1 MINFIPIFPLKVVV
15 YPGEKLN
22 LHIFEPRY
30 KQLLGEC
37 IREKK
42 PFGIPTVLDSKI
54 EEFGTLVEV
63 VELEKEYGN
72 GEMDVRTVGKSVFR
86 ILEVVHDIPEK
97 LYAGAIVDYP
107 VNQLRR
113 TESKTAELI
122 VQEIRRLYAL
132 VSVEDKTPKDLEN
145 MTAYS
150 IAHLVGLSLE
160 QEYELLGLLDET
172 QRLEYIRRHLTAI
185 LPVVQNLEAM
195 KARIQLNGHFK
206 DLSLGDLKL

>member
-37 IREKK
+37 IRENK
-42 PFGIPTVLDSKI
+42 PFGIPTVLDTKI
-54 EEFGTLVEV
+54 EELGTLVEV
-63 VELEKEYGN
+63 VELVKEYDN
-72 GEMDVRTVGKSVFR
+72 GEMDVRTVGRSVFR
-86 ILEVVHDIPEK
+86 ILEVVSDIPEK

-107 VNQLRR
+107 SNQLRR
-113 TESKTAELI
+113 SESQTTELI
-122 VQEIRRLYAL
+122 VREIRRLYTL
-132 VSVEDKTPKDLEN
+132 VNAEDKTPKDLEN
-145 MTAYS
+145 LTSYG

-160 QEYELLGLLDET
+160 QEYALLGLLDET
-172 QRLEYIRRHLTAI
+172 QRLEYIRRHLAAI
-185 LPVVQNLEAM
+185 LPLVRNLEAM
-195 KARIQLNGHFK
+195 KSRIQQNGHFK

>member
-1 MINFIPIFPLKVVV
+1 MINFIPIFPLRVVV

-42 PFGIPTVLDSKI
+42 PFGIPIVLDSKI

-63 VELEKEYGN
+63 MELEKEYDN

-97 LYAGAIVDYP
+97 LYSGAIVNYP
-107 VNQLRR
+107 ANQLRR

-145 MTAYS
+145 VTAYN
-150 IAHLVGLSLE
+150 IAHLIGLSLE

-172 QRLEYIRRHLTAI
+172 QRLEYIRRHLAAI

>member
-1 MINFIPIFPLKVVV
+1 MINFIPIFPLNVVI
-15 YPGEKLN
+15 YPGERLN

-37 IREKK
+37 IREGK

-63 VELEKEYGN
+63 VSLEKEYDN
-72 GEMDVRTVGKSVFR
+72 GEMDVRTQGKSVFK
-86 ILEVVHDIPEK
+86 ILEVVKDIPEK
-97 LYAGAIVDYP
+97 LYDGAIVDYP
-107 VNQLRR
+107 RNQLQR
-113 TESKTAELI
+113 TDTKTAELI
-122 VQEIRRLYAL
+122 VSEVRRLYRL
-132 VSVEDKTPKDLEN
+132 VAAEDKTPANLDDLN
-145 MTAYS
+145 SYG
-150 IAHLVGLSLE
+150 IAHLVGLSLQ

-172 QRLEYIRRHLTAI
+172 QRLEYIRRHLAAI

-195 KARIQLNGHFK
+195 KARIQQNGHFK

>member
-42 PFGIPTVLDSKI
+42 PFGIPIVLDSKI

-63 VELEKEYGN
+63 VELEKEYDN

-86 ILEVVHDIPEK
+86 VLEVVNELPEK
-97 LYAGAIVDYP
+97 LYAGAIVSYP
-107 VNQLRR
+107 QNQLHR

-122 VQEIRRLYAL
+122 VQEIRRLYRL
-132 VSVEDKTPKDLEN
+132 VSVEDKTPKDLERMN
-145 MTAYS
+145 SYS

-160 QEYELLGLLDET
+160 QEYELLCLLDET
-172 QRLEYIRRHLTAI
+172 QRLEYIRRHLAAI
-185 LPVVQNLEAM
+185 LPLVQNLESM
-195 KARIQLNGHFK
+195 KTRIQLNGHFK
-206 DLSLGDLKL
+206 DLSLDDLKP

>member
-42 PFGIPTVLDSKI
+42 PFGIPIVLDSKI

-63 VELEKEYGN
+63 VELEKEYDN
-72 GEMDVRTVGKSVFR
+72 GEMDVRTVCKSVFR
-86 ILEVVHDIPEK
+86 VLEVVNELPEK
-97 LYAGAIVDYP
+97 LYAGAIVSYP
-107 VNQLRR
+107 QNQLRR

-122 VQEIRRLYAL
+122 VQEIRRLYRL
-132 VSVEDKTPKDLEN
+132 VSVEDKTPKDLER
-145 MTAYS
+145 MSSYG
-150 IAHLVGLSLE
+150 IAHLVGLSLA
-160 QEYELLGLLDET
+160 QEYELLCLLDET
-172 QRLEYIRRHLTAI
+172 QRLEYIRRHLAAI
-185 LPVVQNLEAM
+185 LPLVQNLEAM
-195 KARIQLNGHFK
+195 KTRIQLNGHFK
-206 DLSLGDLKL
+206 DLSLDDLKP

>member
-15 YPGEKLN
+15 YPGERLN

-37 IREKK
+37 IRESK
-42 PFGIPTVLDSKI
+42 PFGIPTVLDTKV

-63 VELEKEYGN
+63 MSLEKEYDN
-72 GEMDVRTVGKSVFR
+72 GEMDVRTQGKSVFR
-86 ILEVVHDIPEK
+86 ILEVVKDIPEK
-97 LYAGAIVDYP
+97 LYDGAIVDYP
-107 VNQLRR
+107 RNQLRR
-113 TESKTAELI
+113 TDTKTAELI
-122 VQEIRRLYAL
+122 VNEVRRLYRL
-132 VSVEDKTPKDLEN
+132 VSAEDKTPSNLDDLN
-145 MTAYS
+145 SYG
-150 IAHLVGLSLE
+150 IAHLVGLSLQ

-172 QRLEYIRRHLTAI
+172 QRLEYIRRHLNAI

-195 KARIQLNGHFK
+195 KARIQQNGHFK